1 MVSEP
6 SKRSPTNP
14 LTSDPAESSHCLS
27 LMVLFHLNI
36 AFSSIEI
43 EQRPLV
49 LERCYWPVLR
59 LASELNLP
67 VAIEATGYTLE
78 VVAELDPQWID
89 QLRSLIHEG
98 KCELIGSGYAQ
109 IIGPIV
115 PEKVNTANLYW
126 GHKVYEKLLGI
137 CPKIALVNEQAY
149 SASLVSHYLR
159 AGYQGIVM
167 EWNNPY
173 RYHAE
178 WKPEWRYYPQYA
190 CSQMGEKIPVIW
202 NNSIAFQKFQQ
213 YIHGELEK
221 YEYVDEYLVSHLETK
236 DRVLMVY
243 GNDAEVFNFRP
254 GRYTTEA
261 KVQADEWQKISD
273 LFKNLQA
280 DGRFEFIPVSNVLE
294 RLSSSLG
301 GHDLSLESS
310 EDPIP
315 VKKQRKYNITR
326 WAVTGTDLEINSRC
340 WSIYNYLKDRVSY
353 TDPVWQELCYLWS
366 SDFRTHITAK
376 RLIDYDQRLRSLA
389 NELGIVFVT
398 PQLKSG
404 HWHSALPPQLKV
416 ERLNRWLTL
425 ETETIKLR
433 LNCDRGLFIDRLWFK
448 RVSSNWLC
456 GTLHHGYYDDIDWVD
471 EHFCGHLI
479 FQSPGSR
486 CIDDLKPVNPV
497 IQFDADEQ
505 KIWVTGRIKTEL
517 GTIQKQVGIGI
528 TSDQVDLGYELDFP
542 KDIMGYLRCGYV
554 MLNPQAFELDS
565 LCFAT
570 HNGGNQLER
579 FPLDDKCFDH
589 HRTVSSMVS
598 SMCGLGVTEGKVIL
612 GDRYHQIQVTLD
624 KAEAALLGMVTAQRI
639 ANSYFFRLAFSAREV
654 DETAKK
660 DLFYIIDPEN
670 NPSVYRLSITA
681 QCLY

>member
-1 MVSEP
+1 MLSEP
-6 SKRSPTNP
+6 SKRSPTDI
-14 LTSDPAESSHCLS
+14 LTSNPAESSDCLS
-27 LMVLFHLNI
+27 LVVLFHLNL

-49 LERCYWPVLR
+49 VERCYWPVLR

-67 VAIEATGYTLE
+67 VAIEVTGYTLE
-78 VVAELDPQWID
+78 VVAELDPRWVD
-89 QLRSLIHEG
+89 RLRGLIHEG

-115 PEKVNTANLYW
+115 PDKVNTANLYW
-126 GHKVYEKLLGI
+126 GHQVYQKLLGI
-137 CPKIALVNEQAY
+137 RPTIALVNEQAY

-159 AGYQGIVM
+159 AGYQAIVM

-173 RYHAE
+173 RYHRE

-190 CSQMGEKIPVIW
+190 CSQMGERIPVIW

-213 YIHGELEK
+213 YIHGDLEG
-221 YEYVDEYLVSHLETK
+221 YEYVDEYLLSHLEAK
-236 DRVLMVY
+236 DRVLMLY

-254 GRYTTEA
+254 GRYATEA
-261 KVQADEWQKISD
+261 SIKVDEWQKIYD
-273 LFKNLQA
+273 LVNKLQA

-326 WAVTGTDLEINSRC
+326 WAVTGTDLEINSQC
-340 WSIYNYLKDRVSY
+340 WSIYNYLKGRVSY

-376 RLIDYDQRLRSLA
+376 RLIDYEQRLKTLA
-389 NELGIVFVT
+389 DELGVVFVT

-404 HWHSALPPQLKV
+404 NWNRSLPPQLKV
-416 ERLNRWLTL
+416 ERRNRWLTL
-425 ETETIKLR
+425 ETEKIKLR
-433 LNCDRGLFIDRLWFK
+433 LNCDRGLCIDRLWFK
-448 RVSSNWLC
+448 GVSSHWLC

-486 CIDDLKPVNPV
+486 CIDDLKPVDPI

-505 KIWVTGRIKTEL
+505 KIWVTGRITTEL
-517 GTIQKQVGIGI
+517 GTIQKQVGIGL
-528 TSDQVDLGYELDFP
+528 TSEQVDLGYELDFP

-565 LCFAT
+565 LFFAT
-570 HNGGNQLER
+570 HNGGNQLETFR
-579 FPLDDKCFDH
+579 LDDKSFDH

-598 SMCGLGVTEGKVIL
+598 SMCGLGVTEGTVIL

-639 ANSYFFRLAFSAREV
+639 GNSYFFRLAFSAREV

-660 DLFYIIDPEN
+660 DLFYIIDPDN

-681 QCLY
+681 QC